1 MFMQRPSI
9 AALLAL
15 GALASAFAGAF
26 AGAAQAAP
34 AYALA
39 GGSLVRFDTAAPGAV
54 TTVGSLSGATGA
66 LDGLDYRPADGML
79 YGFRAS
85 DSSIYRV
92 DPTSGFTTLVST
104 ATRPVTAGSVVGID
118 FNPAADRLRVVSSA
132 DDNLRIV
139 VPTGATPGDTPLSY
153 AAGDANAGRNPNV
166 IDAAY
171 TNNDTNPAT
180 GTTLYYIDNVLDI
193 LVSTTNPNGGV
204 LNTVGSLG
212 VDADDFLGFDIFSNN
227 GLDTAFASLR
237 VGGVQGLYT
246 INLATGNAA
255 FVGALGSDMLRG
267 LAVATVPEPATL
279 TLVALA
285 GLAAI
290 GRSRL
295 QRKERPAQA

>member
-1 MFMQRPSI
+1 MFCFKPSTLS
-9 AALLAL
+9 ALALL
-15 GALASAFAGAF
+15 GALGT
-26 AGAAQAAP
+26 GAAHAAP

-54 TTVGSLSGATGA
+54 TTVGSLSGATTV
-66 LDGLDYRPADGML
+66 LDGLDFRPADGAM

-85 DSSIYRV
+85 DSTIYRV
-92 DPTSGFTTLVST
+92 DPATGITTFVST
-104 ATRPVTAGSVVGID
+104 AATPVTAGAVVGID

-139 VPTGATPGDTPLSY
+139 VPTGATPGDTKLSY
-153 AAGDANAGRNPNV
+153 ATSDVNAGRNPNV

-193 LVSTTNPNGGV
+193 LVRTSNPNGGI
-204 LNTVGSLG
+204 LDTVGALG

-246 INLATGNAA
+246 IDLATGSAA
-255 FVGALGSDMLRG
+255 LVGALGADSLRG
-267 LAVATVPEPATL
+267 LAVATVPEPATI

-285 GLAAI
+285 GLAAL

-295 QRKERPAQA
+295 RGARKA